1 MRIENTHSEVERPRR
16 CPEYGEAATHLPDCP
31 RYAKAALECV
41 PPGYNY
47 SHLVGDPVRQTDH
60 RFDAAQF
67 DGLLTDDDR
76 TLLRLGMHIAW

>member
-1 MRIENTHSEVERPRR
+1 MRIPIARSSVHGGALSN
-16 CPEYGEAATHLPDCP
+16 GEAATHLPDCP

-67 DGLLTDDDR
+67 DGLLTDEER